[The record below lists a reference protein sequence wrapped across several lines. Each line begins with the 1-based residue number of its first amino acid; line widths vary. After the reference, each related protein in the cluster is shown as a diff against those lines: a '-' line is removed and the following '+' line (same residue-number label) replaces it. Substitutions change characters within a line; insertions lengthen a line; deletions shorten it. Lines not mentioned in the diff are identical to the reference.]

1 MFHFGEKFEA
11 FIQNAPAA
19 VSLRAILQRLLPAD
33 KLDKLFNDTA
43 KDQYERTLLFSTLMT
58 LMFDVTLKSTPSV
71 RKSYLNH
78 QNAVPVSLAAV
89 YQKLNNLE
97 PNISAALVRYS
108 AQRLRPILQMTNG
121 EKPPL
126 VPGLRTIIVDG
137 NHLSGTQHRL
147 VGTRHHQAAPLPG
160 FTLAL
165 YDPQCNMVLDL
176 IPCEDG
182 HAQERSYLNDLAE
195 RVQSNELWIADRNF
209 CTVDF
214 MFAIQRKGAFF
225 LIRHHG
231 WLKKWEAEGEQKRVG
246 TTSTGEVY
254 EQQIS
259 IVNDDG
265 VKMLLRRITVKL
277 FSKTR
282 DRDTEIHILT
292 NASKRQL
299 SSVRGSECYRE
310 RWGIEGM
317 FLELTQSLQCE
328 IDTLAYPKAA
338 IFAFSLAVLAY
349 NAIALFRGILGG
361 EYGFDYVEQRLSWN
375 ILCSETTSV
384 WRGMEIAI
392 TESEWS
398 ELIDGLTD
406 RQFANMLGRLC
417 KRFDFSRYPKT
428 TRGPK
433 KKVVK
438 KFDPKV
444 KHVSTARILEERKM
458 KKHPKNTK
466 NVP

>member
-1 MFHFGEKFEA
+1 M
-11 FIQNAPAA
+11 
-19 VSLRAILQRLLPAD
+19 V
-33 KLDKLFNDTA
+33 
-43 KDQYERTLLFSTLMT
+43 
-58 LMFDVTLKSTPSV
+58 
-71 RKSYLNH
+71 
-78 QNAVPVSLAAV
+78 
-89 YQKLNNLE
+89 
-97 PNISAALVRYS
+97 
-108 AQRLRPILQMTNG
+108 NG
-121 EKPPL
+121 EKDPL

-137 NHLSGTQHRL
+137 NHFSGTQHRL
-147 VGTRHHQAAPLPG
+147 VGTRQDQAAPLPG
-160 FTLAL
+160 FAIAL
-165 YDPQCNMVLDL
+165 YDPQCGMVLDL
-176 IPCEDG
+176 LPCEDG

-195 RVQSNELWIADRNF
+195 RVQAHDLWIADRNF

-214 MFAIQRKGAFF
+214 MFAIQNKDAYF

-231 WLKKWEAEGEQKRVG
+231 WLKKWTAEGEQKRVG
-246 TTSTGEVY
+246 KTSTGWVY

-259 IVNDDG
+259 IDNDDG
-265 VKMLLRRITVKL
+265 DKILLRRITVKL

-282 DRDTEIHILT
+282 DGDTEIHILT

-328 IDTLAYPKAA
+328 INTLAYPKAA
-338 IFAFSLAVLAY
+338 IFAFSLSVLAY
-349 NAIALFRGILGG
+349 NAISLFRGILGG
-361 EYGFDYVEQRLSWN
+361 EYGFEYVEQKLSWN

-392 TESEWS
+392 SESEWS
-398 ELIDGLTD
+398 NLIDGLTD
-406 RQFANMLGRLC
+406 RQFASLLRRLGRRL
-417 KRFDFSRYPKT
+417 DFSRYPKA

-433 KKVVK
+433 KKVIK

-458 KKHPKNTK
+458 KMLAKTAKK
-466 NVP
+466 VP